1 MEQRRIP
8 GRRKMTKVSP
18 IMILG
23 IILFALPTI
32 TNIFRFHLPKWI
44 GTIGII
50 LISIGAIHSL
60 IKTIK
65 GD

>member
-1 MEQRRIP
+1 MSKI
-8 GRRKMTKVSP
+8 SP

-23 IILFALPTI
+23 IILFTLPSI

-50 LISIGAIHSL
+50 FIIIGAVHSL
-60 IKTIK
+60 IKTVK
-65 GD
+65 GDMNRNR